1 MEDERAGKEDGKWQE
16 QDRLQQ
22 ASVLGFSR
30 YLRGSHAM
38 LASRVLESFAR
49 NEEKRPLV
57 ECNAQSPAGKRR
69 TRDESGAGMNEVIE
83 RNSTMG

>member
-1 MEDERAGKEDGKWQE
+1 MEDERAGKEDGKWKE

-57 ECNAQSPAGKRR
+57 EYMRSPQQ
-69 TRDESGAGMNEVIE
+69 ESEE
-83 RNSTMG
+83 RVKKVVRG